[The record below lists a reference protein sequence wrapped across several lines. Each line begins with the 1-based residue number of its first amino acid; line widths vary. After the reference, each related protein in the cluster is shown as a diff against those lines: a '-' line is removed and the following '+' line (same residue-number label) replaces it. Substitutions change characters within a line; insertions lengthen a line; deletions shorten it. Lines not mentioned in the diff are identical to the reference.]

1 MLSQKSN
8 RVGIILAGGLGTRL
22 YPITKCISKHLLPIY
37 DKPMIYYPLSTLMLL
52 GIKKILIILKKEDLY
67 LFKKLLG
74 DGSHLGIDLNYQIQ
88 DKPNGIAESLIISK
102 KFTKSKKICLILGD
116 NIFYGSRLIK
126 KLTKISRSNKNTII
140 TYTVKN
146 PKEYGILELD
156 KKKKPK
162 NIVEKPKS
170 PNSNLAVTGL
180 YFYENEVV
188 NIVEKQRPSKRN
200 ELEITDL
207 NLSLL
212 RKKKLDYVHLDRGN
226 AWLDAGTVDSYIE
239 ASTVI
244 SIMEKRQGLN
254 IGSIEEAAF
263 SNGWINK
270 KSFAKM
276 ISKDDKGSPYYR
288 YLSSLL

>member
-126 KLTKISRSNKNTII
+126 N
-140 TYTVKN
+140 
-146 PKEYGILELD
+146 
-156 KKKKPK
+156 
-162 NIVEKPKS
+162 
-170 PNSNLAVTGL
+170 
-180 YFYENEVV
+180 
-188 NIVEKQRPSKRN
+188 
-200 ELEITDL
+200 
-207 NLSLL
+207 
-212 RKKKLDYVHLDRGN
+212 
-226 AWLDAGTVDSYIE
+226 
-239 ASTVI
+239 
-244 SIMEKRQGLN
+244 
-254 IGSIEEAAF
+254 
-263 SNGWINK
+263 
-270 KSFAKM
+270 
-276 ISKDDKGSPYYR
+276 
-288 YLSSLL
+288 

>member
-1 MLSQKSN
+1 MISHKSN

-52 GIKKILIILKKEDLY
+52 GIKKILIILKKEDIFH
-67 LFKKLLG
+67 FKKLLG
-74 DGSHLGIDLNYQIQ
+74 DGSSLGINLNFIIQ

-102 KFTKSKKICLILGD
+102 KFTKNKKICLILGD

-126 KLTKISRSNKNTII
+126 KLAKVSKLNKNTII
-140 TYTVKN
+140 TYSVKN
-146 PKEYGILELD
+146 PKNYGVIELD
-156 KKKKPK
+156 KKKKIK
-162 NIVEKPKS
+162 NISEKPKI
-170 PNSNLAVTGL
+170 PKSNLAVTGL
-180 YFYENEVV
+180 YFYENEVIK
-188 NIVEKQRPSKRN
+188 IVEKQKPSKRN

-212 RKKKLDYVHLDRGN
+212 KKNKLNYIHLDRGN
-226 AWLDAGTVDSYIE
+226 AWLDAGTVENYIE

-254 IGSIEEAAF
+254 IGSIEEVALL
-263 SNGWINK
+263 NGWISK
-270 KSFAKM
+270 KQFVEM
-276 ISKDDKGSPYYR
+276 VSKNNKGSPYYR
-288 YLSSLL
+288 YLTTLF

>member
-1 MLSQKSN
+1 MQTKISK

-52 GIKKILIILKKEDLY
+52 GIKNILIVVKDEDLY

-74 DGSHLGIDLNYQIQ
+74 KGSHLGINIKYQIQ
-88 DKPNGIAESLIISK
+88 DKPNGIAEALIISK
-102 KFTKSKKICLILGD
+102 KFTKSKQICLILGD

-126 KLTKISRSNKNTII
+126 KLSEISRSNKNTII
-140 TYTVKN
+140 TYAVKN

-156 KKKKPK
+156 KKKKIK
-162 NIVEKPKS
+162 NILEKPIFPK
-170 PNSNLAVTGL
+170 SNLAVTGM
-180 YFYENEVV
+180 YFYENEV
-188 NIVEKQRPSKRN
+188 IKFVEKQKPSRRN

-207 NLSLL
+207 NQTLL
-212 RKKKLDYVHLDRGN
+212 KKKKLNYLHLDRGN
-226 AWLDAGTVDSYIE
+226 AWLDAGTIDSYIE

-254 IGSIEEAAF
+254 IGSIEEAAYR
-263 SNGWINK
+263 NGWISKKDFTRTVNK
-270 KSFAKM
+270 NN
-276 ISKDDKGSPYYR
+276 KGSPYYN
-288 YLSSLL
+288 YLSSLI

>member
-1 MLSQKSN
+1 
-8 RVGIILAGGLGTRL
+8 
-22 YPITKCISKHLLPIY
+22 
-37 DKPMIYYPLSTLMLL
+37 MIYYPLSTLMLL
-52 GIKKILIILKKEDLY
+52 GIRKILIILKRDDLY
-67 LFKKLLG
+67 FFKKLLG
-74 DGSHLGIDLNYQIQ
+74 DGTHLGIDLHYQIQ
-88 DKPNGIAESLIISK
+88 EKPKGIADSLIISK

-116 NIFYGSRLIK
+116 NVFYGSRLIK
-126 KLTKISRSNKNTII
+126 KLAKVSTSNKNTII
-140 TYTVKN
+140 TYAVKN

-170 PNSNLAVTGL
+170 PKSNLAVTGL
-180 YFYENEVV
+180 YFYENEVIK
-188 NIVEKQRPSKRN
+188 IVEKLKPSKRN

-212 RKKKLDYVHLDRGN
+212 RKNKLNYIHLDRGN
-226 AWLDAGTVDSYIE
+226 AWLDAGTVDNYIE

-254 IGSIEEAAF
+254 IGSIEEAALF
-263 SNGWINK
+263 NGWISK
-270 KSFAKM
+270 KSFVK
-276 ISKDDKGSPYYR
+276 IVSKDNKGSPYYK

>member
-22 YPITKCISKHLLPIY
+22 YPITKCISKHLLPVY

-67 LFKKLLG
+67 FFKKLLG

-102 KFTKSKKICLILGD
+102 KFTKTKKICLILGD

-126 KLTKISRSNKNTII
+126 KLKKVSRSSKNTII

-156 KKKKPK
+156 KKGKPK

-170 PNSNLAVTGL
+170 HKSNLAVTGL

-188 NIVEKQRPSKRN
+188 KIVERQKPSKRN

-207 NLSLL
+207 NTSLL
-212 RKKKLDYVHLDRGN
+212 RKKKLNYFHLDRGN

-254 IGSIEEAAF
+254 IGSIEEAALF
-263 SNGWINK
+263 NNWINK
-270 KSFAKM
+270 KSFAKLV
-276 ISKDDKGSPYYR
+276 KKENLGSPYYK
-288 YLSSLL
+288 YLSSLI